1 MIIAIVHHWCK
12 PDKVDV
18 AREHIDH
25 NGARM
30 AKAPGFLFRYR
41 IEPPEDPM
49 KVSTV
54 TAWVDEA
61 ALKTY
66 RAANP
71 GGDPNDPNRPFARI
85 ESENFVVRSAYGD
98 PRFS

>member
-12 PDKVDV
+12 PDKVDA

-25 NGARM
+25 NGDKM
-30 AKAPGFLFRYR
+30 ATAPGFLFRYR
-41 IEPPEDPM
+41 IEPPGDPL

-54 TAWVDEA
+54 TAWADET
-61 ALKTY
+61 ALQAY

-71 GGDPNDPNRPFARI
+71 PADPADPDRPFARI
-85 ESENFVVRSAYGD
+85 ENETFVVRHAHGD
-98 PRFS
+98 KHM